1 MTMWI
6 DRSSKVFD
14 VKKKIQ
20 TDFCKAHEGI
30 TTARMSLAYPPAKD
44 ISQTWRDLDDD
55 CAFDDYGIVNSSTL
69 VLTLKDAEEYAEP
82 MNKVGDDYWR
92 YFADDHA
99 LTEVPPSAL
108 AARTAK
114 P

>member
-1 MTMWI
+1 M
-6 DRSSKVFD
+6 
-14 VKKKIQ
+14 
-20 TDFCKAHEGI
+20 
-30 TTARMSLAYPPAKD
+30 
-44 ISQTWRDLDDD
+44 
-55 CAFDDYGIVNSSTL
+55 NNSTL
-69 VLTLKDAEEYAEP
+69 VLTLNDADEYAEP

-114 P
+114 PKRLRHREMMDGKVRRVPSLHRKD